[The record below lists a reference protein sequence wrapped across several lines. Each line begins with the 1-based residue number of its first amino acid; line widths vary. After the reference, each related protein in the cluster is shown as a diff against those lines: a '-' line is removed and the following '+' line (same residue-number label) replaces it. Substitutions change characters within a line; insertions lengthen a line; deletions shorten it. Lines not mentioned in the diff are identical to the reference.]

1 LNPQRATSRAQ
12 PGEIITQSETI
23 YLSASDSDGNM
34 VSLIS
39 SVYWEFGSGVV
50 VPGTG
55 FVLQNRGAGFTMT
68 PDMPNTVAPRKL
80 PFHTII
86 PAFVTRTN
94 TATGVKRA
102 SAGEEPWLSFG
113 VMGGAMQPQGHV
125 QVLLNLLVFDMDLQQ
140 AIDAPRFRH
149 MDGLRVALETPIGD
163 DARRT
168 LTALG
173 HDIIDER
180 SVAFGG
186 AQAVMKLVRGWAA
199 ASDPRKDGQAIGH

>member
-1 LNPQRATSRAQ
+1 
-12 PGEIITQSETI
+12 
-23 YLSASDSDGNM
+23 
-34 VSLIS
+34 
-39 SVYWEFGSGVV
+39 
-50 VPGTG
+50 
-55 FVLQNRGAGFTMT
+55 
-68 PDMPNTVAPRKL
+68 
-80 PFHTII
+80 
-86 PAFVTRTN
+86 
-94 TATGVKRA
+94 
-102 SAGEEPWLSFG
+102 
-113 VMGGAMQPQGHV
+113 V

-199 ASDPRKDGQAIGH
+199 ASDPRKDGQTIGH